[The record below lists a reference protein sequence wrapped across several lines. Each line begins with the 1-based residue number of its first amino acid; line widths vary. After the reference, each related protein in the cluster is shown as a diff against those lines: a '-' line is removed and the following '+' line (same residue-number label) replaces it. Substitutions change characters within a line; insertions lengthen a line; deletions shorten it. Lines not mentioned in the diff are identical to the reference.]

1 VPSRRG
7 WLLLLGSLLLGIAG
21 RILGLI
27 ELYALAAAAAALVG
41 AAVASVRWPRLKVG
55 ATRELRP
62 PRVHAGTSSRVELTL
77 RNLGSRR
84 TNSLTAIDPFGEREA
99 RFLLAPLPPGDRQHG
114 AYLLPAE
121 KRGVYSLG
129 PLVLER
135 SDAFGLAGWRDEVAP
150 ARNLTVYPRVDDIR
164 PLPYTMGQD
173 PLAGTDHP
181 TTLGPAG
188 DELYA
193 LRAYELGDDLRRVH
207 WKSTAKLGELM
218 IRQDEMP
225 WQGRATVVLDLRR
238 RIHTAESLELAV
250 SAAASII
257 TSSWHHRALLRLV
270 TTAGYDTGFGS
281 GRGHTEVILEQLAV
295 VGLDDGNMAGVLG
308 GLRRGATAGAM
319 ALITTDRAGDKDLAA
334 PGRLG
339 GRFGH
344 VSIVL
349 FERSSYDKWAASE
362 PGRRKPATAK
372 PAAQKSAGSARL
384 VRVTSDLPFAEAW
397 NRVMASRRA
406 AFR

>member
-1 VPSRRG
+1 MPSRRG
-7 WLLLLGSLLLGIAG
+7 WLLLMGSVLLGIAG

-27 ELYALAAAAAALVG
+27 ELYALAAASAALVG
-41 AAVASVRWPRLKVG
+41 AAVISVRYPPLEVS
-55 ATRELRP
+55 AARELRP

-77 RNLGSRR
+77 RNTGSRR
-84 TNSLTAIDPFGEREA
+84 TPPLTAIDPFGEREA
-99 RFLLAPLPPGDRQHG
+99 RFLLAPLAPADRRHG

-121 KRGVYSLG
+121 KRGIYSLG
-129 PLVLER
+129 PLLLER
-135 SDAFGLAGWRDEVAP
+135 SDPFGLAGGRFEVAP
-150 ARNLTVYPRVDDIR
+150 VRELTVYPRVDDVT

-181 TTLGPAG
+181 TTLGPSG

-193 LRAYELGDDLRRVH
+193 LREYELGDDLRRVH
-207 WKSTAKLGELM
+207 WKSTARLGELM

-238 RIHTAESLELAV
+238 SVHTPESLELAV

-257 TSSWHHRALLRLV
+257 TASWHHRALLRLV
-270 TTAGYDTGFGS
+270 TTAGFDTGFGS
-281 GRGHTEVILEQLAV
+281 GRGHTEAILEKLAV
-295 VGLDDGNMAGVLG
+295 VGADDGNMAGVLG
-308 GLRRGATAGAM
+308 SLRSGATAGAL
-319 ALITTDRAGDKDLAA
+319 ALITTDRAGEKDLAA

-344 VSIVL
+344 VSVVL
-349 FERSSYDKWAASE
+349 FERSSYDRWAASGE
-362 PGRRKPATAK
+362 PGRRKAATGK
-372 PAAQKSAGSARL
+372 AAGGARL
-384 VRVTSDLPFAEAW
+384 VRVTAEVPFAQAW